1 MNEKHTASQSG
12 SGSGKEKWGSFLKS
26 AKKIWS
32 IVYLFRGIILSVPVA
47 IAAIRIAFYNRAH
60 LPEAVRF
67 GTAALDSSKNLLL
80 KTLEINRNVA
90 VVVPMLLTF
99 ACLSMVLMSKRVIYP
114 WLISVFSLLLPIALL
129 LVNTFP

>member
-1 MNEKHTASQSG
+1 MDKKNTVAPAQSG
-12 SGSGKEKWGSFLKS
+12 KGKSSGFLKN
-26 AKKIWS
+26 AKTVWD
-32 IVYLFRGIILSVPVA
+32 VLFLFRGIILSIPVA
-47 IAAIRIAFYNRAH
+47 IAAIRIAFYNRAN

-67 GTAALDSSKNLLL
+67 GTASLDDSKNLLL
-80 KTLEINRNVA
+80 KTLEVNRDAA

-99 ACLSMVLMSKRVIYP
+99 VCLAMVMMSKRVIYP

>member
-1 MNEKHTASQSG
+1 MNEKNTGAC
-12 SGSGKEKWGSFLKS
+12 SGKENWEKTAGVLR
-26 AKKIWS
+26 KIWG
-32 IVYLFRGIILSVPVA
+32 IVYLFRGIILSIPVA

-67 GTAALDSSKNLLL
+67 GTAALNGGKDLLF
-80 KTLEINRNVA
+80 KTFEISRNVA

-99 ACLSMVLMSKRVIYP
+99 GCLAMVLLSKRVVYP
-114 WLISVFSLLLPIALL
+114 WLISVFSLLLPLALL